1 MENLSFTYWIMHL
14 NYKTE
19 NQILHM
25 VDLQHDKK
33 GKLYEVCDRFHS
45 YEYCYKNTVSGKKIY
60 ANLWLLQFHWI
71 YFSFEHFRCNK
82 KN

>member
-1 MENLSFTYWIMHL
+1 MENLSFAYWIMHL

-25 VDLQHDKK
+25 VDLEHDKK

-45 YEYCYKNTVSGKKIY
+45 NEYYY
-60 ANLWLLQFHWI
+60 
-71 YFSFEHFRCNK
+71 
-82 KN
+82 

>member
-1 MENLSFTYWIMHL
+1 MHL

-25 VDLQHDKK
+25 VDLEHDKK

-45 YEYCYKNTVSGKKIY
+45 NELLLTHGVRKKKLCKSEIITITL
-60 ANLWLLQFHWI
+60 NIQFMV
-71 YFSFEHFRCNK
+71 EHFRCNK